1 MLKVPN
7 WTVISHSTLF
17 VELLNT
23 YWPARFIV
31 NLDHLTPEEAITS
44 LTKTR
49 YVLVVID
56 LATVT
61 LLDACKIQK
70 AIVTAGWGR
79 VVYLH
84 YPVGIDAS
92 NIIHPEVTSG
102 VFYCNSSLAEV
113 SDGLAA
119 IMKGKTIIPANILNE
134 QEPQGEGQSD
144 GTHLTQ
150 REQEVL
156 LSLLSGSS
164 NDEIAKK
171 LFVCERTIRTH
182 LYRTYKKIG
191 VTSRT
196 QAMLWT
202 QHHLRTT

>member
-17 VELLNT
+17 VELLNV
-23 YWPARFIV
+23 YWPTRFMV
-31 NLDHLTPEEAITS
+31 NLDHLTPEKAITS
-44 LTKTR
+44 LAKTR
-49 YVLVVID
+49 YALVVID

-92 NIIHPEVTSG
+92 NIIHPEVTRG

-119 IMKGKTIIPANILNE
+119 IMKGGTIIPANIINK
-134 QEPQGEGQSD
+134 QEPHGEGQGD

-164 NDEIAKK
+164 NGEIAKK
-171 LFVCERTIRTH
+171 LFICERTIRTH
-182 LYRTYKKIG
+182 LYRSYKKIG

-202 QHHLRTT
+202 QYHLRAT